1 MDNGA
6 IIESIELDRIIVD
19 YSEDKEI
26 VAIEILDAIKRTT
39 TDSLYLIDLTK
50 RFKQKTEN
58 LDAQIYWTLRR
69 TPDLYFS

>member
-1 MDNGA
+1 MDNGT
-6 IIESIELDRIIVD
+6 IIESIELDRIID

-26 VAIEILDAIKRTT
+26 VAIYILDARKRTKK
-39 TDSLYLIDLTK
+39 DPLYLIDLTK

-58 LDAQIYWTLRR
+58 LGAQIYWTLRR